1 MKLYIGCSLT
11 QAPEDFKQK
20 VERAKDSLREKYEI
34 LDFIGLVNG
43 TANDV
48 YNWDI
53 HTCVATCDVFVAIV
67 DLPSIGLGYELGVA
81 IEKLEKP
88 TLILA
93 HQDAKVTRLV
103 LGIEKQ
109 FVKMVR
115 YSDPSEIPGLIED
128 FIKTRFADTGL

>member
-11 QAPEDFKQK
+11 QAPEEFKQK
-20 VERAKDSLREKYEI
+20 VEHAKDTLRTKYEV

-48 YNWDI
+48 YMHDI

-81 IEKLEKP
+81 VEKLEKP

-93 HQDAKVTRLV
+93 HTDAKVTRLV
-103 LGIEKQ
+103 IGIEKP

-115 YSDPSEIPGLIED
+115 YTDPSEIPALVGA
-128 FIKTRFADTGL
+128 FVKTRFAETGL